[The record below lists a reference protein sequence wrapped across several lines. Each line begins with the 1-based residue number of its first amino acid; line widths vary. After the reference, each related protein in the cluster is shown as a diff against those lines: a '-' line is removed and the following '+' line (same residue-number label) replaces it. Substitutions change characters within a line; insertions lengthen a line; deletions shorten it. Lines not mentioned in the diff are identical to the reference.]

1 MLLELKQL
9 SKNYGSKKILKKI
22 STQFTPGL
30 YGLLGANG
38 TGKTTLLNLISHFT
52 TPDEGEILLDNKPQS
67 EEFYQHI
74 GFLPQHF
81 SYYDYFSGRDFLL
94 YMAVLKGM
102 SKNKAKQETDKLLK
116 LVDLYDV
123 RFKRIAS
130 YSGGMKQRLGIAQA
144 LLNNP
149 EILILDEPTVGLDPK
164 ERVRFRNIISELS
177 ANKIIILST
186 HIVSDIEAIA
196 KEIILLKNGQFI
208 HKGSSQELL
217 KIISEKVWEL
227 SVPDGSQLP
236 RYSHYALVNEKLSS
250 SGRVF
255 RVVSDEKPS
264 QLARLVSPTLE
275 DLYIYYF
282 REEQVLC

>member
-1 MLLELKQL
+1 MV
-9 SKNYGSKKILKKI
+9 
-22 STQFTPGL
+22 
-30 YGLLGANG
+30 A
-38 TGKTTLLNLISHFT
+38 
-52 TPDEGEILLDNKPQS
+52 
-67 EEFYQHI
+67 
-74 GFLPQHF
+74 
-81 SYYDYFSGRDFLL
+81 
-94 YMAVLKGM
+94 LKGM

-196 KEIILLKNGQFI
+196 KEIIF
-208 HKGSSQELL
+208 
-217 KIISEKVWEL
+217 
-227 SVPDGSQLP
+227 
-236 RYSHYALVNEKLSS
+236 
-250 SGRVF
+250 
-255 RVVSDEKPS
+255 
-264 QLARLVSPTLE
+264 
-275 DLYIYYF
+275 
-282 REEQVLC
+282 

>member
-1 MLLELKQL
+1 
-9 SKNYGSKKILKKI
+9 
-22 STQFTPGL
+22 
-30 YGLLGANG
+30 
-38 TGKTTLLNLISHFT
+38 
-52 TPDEGEILLDNKPQS
+52 
-67 EEFYQHI
+67 
-74 GFLPQHF
+74 
-81 SYYDYFSGRDFLL
+81 
-94 YMAVLKGM
+94 MAALKGM

-123 RFKRIAS
+123 RLKRIAS

-164 ERVRFRNIISELS
+164 ERVKFRNIISELS

-236 RYSHYALVNEKLSS
+236 RHSHYALVNEKLSS